1 MAAEIKTVDDYLAGL
16 PPAERKVLER
26 VRRTIKEAAPDA
38 EERISYR
45 IPLYRQHGD
54 VVGFAAFK
62 DHLSLFVTNSNV
74 GERFADELEG
84 FKVSNTTIHF
94 SIENPLPEELIEKIV
109 RYRVEQ
115 NEKAARAAGT

>member
-16 PPAERKVLER
+16 SPADRKVLER
-26 VRRTIKEAAPDA
+26 VRRRIKEAAPDA

-84 FKVSNTTIHF
+84 FEVSKTTIHF

>member
-1 MAAEIKTVDDYLAGL
+1 MERTIRTVDDYLAGL
-16 PPAERKVLER
+16 SPAERKVLGR
-26 VRRTIKEAAPDA
+26 VRRTIKDAAPDA

-62 DHLSLFVTNSNV
+62 DHLSLFVTSSNV

-94 SIENPLPEELIEKIV
+94 SVEDPLPEELIEKIV

-115 NEKAARAAGT
+115 NAKAARAAGS

>member
-84 FKVSNTTIHF
+84 FEVSKTTIHF

-109 RYRVEQ
+109 RYRV
-115 NEKAARAAGT
+115 

>member
-1 MAAEIKTVDDYLAGL
+1 
-16 PPAERKVLER
+16 
-26 VRRTIKEAAPDA
+26 
-38 EERISYR
+38 
-45 IPLYRQHGD
+45 

-84 FKVSNTTIHF
+84 FEVSNTTIHF

>member
-1 MAAEIKTVDDYLAGL
+1 VATEIKTVDDYLAVL
-16 PPAERKVLER
+16 SPAERKVLER
-26 VRRTIKEAAPDA
+26 VRRTIKQAAPDA

-62 DHLSLFVTNSNV
+62 NHLSLFITSSDV

-84 FKVSNTTIHF
+84 FEVRNTTIHF
-94 SIENPLPEELIEKIV
+94 SVEKPLPEELIEKIV
-109 RYRVEQ
+109 RYRLEQ
-115 NEKAARAAGT
+115 NEKAARAAGS